1 MVPAKYDATLRVD
14 GLPFYAFASTSAIF
28 AKGVSRL
35 QVGAEWNM
43 DKNYGRGTIFD
54 TSRPFSTSMSVRP
67 RPYSSI
73 PATHRFSAFAEESL
87 RKGIGSFSLDWVLG
101 LRAEMMTGAGKKFLV
116 DMKPYL
122 DPRTNVRLTFPTVSP
137 GGNKLETSVYG
148 GIGRHTKF
156 PTMDMLFPDPI
167 YGDITQLNYWPVEEN
182 LRRVN
187 VLVYKVDP
195 TNLNLQAASNVKWE
209 IGVNADWNG
218 YSFSMDF
225 SVRT

>member
-1 MVPAKYDATLRVD
+1 
-14 GLPFYAFASTSAIF
+14 
-28 AKGVSRL
+28 
-35 QVGAEWNM
+35 
-43 DKNYGRGTIFD
+43 
-54 TSRPFSTSMSVRP
+54 MSVRP

-87 RKGIGSFSLDWVLG
+87 RKGIGPFSLDWVLG

-195 TNLNLQAASNVKWE
+195 TNLNLQAASNV
-209 IGVNADWNG
+209 NG
-218 YSFSMDF
+218 RSGSMPTGTVIRF
-225 SVRT
+225 PWTFP